1 MTKFKTYFKDI
12 FSQAGTLLK
21 SEVNY
26 LDEGDDYF
34 NFECAGITYQC
45 VLIKLEDNKV
55 ILRTFVNAL
64 KADVFKDSMYDV
76 YEIMNRFNLL
86 EGGLFKL
93 VAIENEGEEYMSIA
107 LKTIDVVATE
117 ELIDNNEV
125 RYYHLNLIADM
136 LMYANVHEIYQTA
149 YFDQIEEYNEFE

>member
-1 MTKFKTYFKDI
+1 
-12 FSQAGTLLK
+12 
-21 SEVNY
+21 
-26 LDEGDDYF
+26 
-34 NFECAGITYQC
+34 
-45 VLIKLEDNKV
+45 
-55 ILRTFVNAL
+55 
-64 KADVFKDSMYDV
+64 
-76 YEIMNRFNLL
+76 
-86 EGGLFKL
+86 
-93 VAIENEGEEYMSIA
+93 MSIA

>member
-76 YEIMNRFNLL
+76 YEIMNRY
-86 EGGLFKL
+86 KL

-136 LMYANVHEIYQTA
+136 LMYANVHEIYQA
-149 YFDQIEEYNEFE
+149 ANYDQIEEYNEFE

>member
-1 MTKFKTYFKDI
+1 MNEFKTYFKDI

-34 NFECAGITYQC
+34 NFECAGITFQC
-45 VLIKLEDNKV
+45 VLIKLEGEQV
-55 ILRTFVNAL
+55 LLRTFINVV

-93 VAIENEGEEYMSIA
+93 VAIENEGEEYMSVT
-107 LKTIDVVATE
+107 LKTIDVMATK
-117 ELIDNNEV
+117 ELIGNNEV

-136 LMYANVHEIYQTA
+136 LMYVNVHEIYKSA